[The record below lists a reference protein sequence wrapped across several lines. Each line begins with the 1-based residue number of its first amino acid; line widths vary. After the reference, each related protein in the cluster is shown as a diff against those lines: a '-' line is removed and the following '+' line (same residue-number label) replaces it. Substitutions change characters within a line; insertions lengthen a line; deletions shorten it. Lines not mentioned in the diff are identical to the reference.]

1 MSSARFKVVTV
12 GDSSVGKTALVTR
25 MSDEVFNQSYVP
37 TVGSQFVTIPQK
49 IDGRDINMEVWDTA
63 GQEVYRSLVGFYTRE
78 AKGAILVFDVTSKP
92 SFESLSH
99 WLSFLEEQA
108 GDAKV
113 IIVGNKV
120 DLEERA
126 VSSSDARQFA
136 DARGLMY
143 FETSAKT
150 GQSVVDLFEK
160 MGELLLASS
169 RDRVDMQ
176 TEKVELAA
184 SGKKQKGCC

>member
-1 MSSARFKVVTV
+1 MSRFKVVTV

-49 IDGRDINMEVWDTA
+49 IDGRDISMEVWDTA

-92 SFESLSH
+92 SFDSLSH
-99 WLSFLEEQA
+99 WLTFLEEQA

-113 IIVGNKV
+113 MLVGNKV

-126 VSSSDARQFA
+126 ISTADAKQFA

-150 GQSVVDLFEK
+150 GQCVVDVFEK
-160 MGELLLASS
+160 MGEVLIASS
-169 RDRVDMQ
+169 RDRADMQ
-176 TEKVELAA
+176 TEKVELA
-184 SGKKQKGCC
+184 SPGKKQKQGCC